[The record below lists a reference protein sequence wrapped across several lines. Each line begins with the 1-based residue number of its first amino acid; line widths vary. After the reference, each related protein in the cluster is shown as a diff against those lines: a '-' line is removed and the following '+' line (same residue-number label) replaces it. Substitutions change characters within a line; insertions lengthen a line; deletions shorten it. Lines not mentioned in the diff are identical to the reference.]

1 MSGLT
6 RQQKL
11 MVAVLLTG
19 AILVVLNATFLSPAL
34 PHIMK
39 DTGVDQTLVQYLTS
53 GYALLEAVIIPLN
66 AFFIGRFS
74 TRKLFIGGMSCF
86 GVGAII
92 AAISPNFPILLA
104 GRILQACGTGIV
116 MPMVFTLVL
125 LIFPRENR
133 GAAMGIVG
141 LLISFAPAIGPSLSG
156 VLVDTVGWRALFIIV
171 TALTVLVVI
180 FASFSL
186 TNFTKFERV
195 PFEPLSVILLAI
207 GMVSF
212 LYGLSTF
219 SSAHNLILTI
229 GLMVFGLI
237 FLGLF
242 AYRQTKLKNPLLR
255 IQVLKTRRYRTAALT
270 CMLLEAALVGSE
282 VVLPIYVQNV
292 LGQPAT
298 VSGLIM
304 LPGAV
309 LGAFMGLLAGRIFD
323 KKGVRKIACT
333 GAIIIAASSI
343 AIANFQIDMS
353 PLIVCVT
360 YTFLGIGIQS
370 LMTPLN
376 TWGINS
382 LDNKL
387 IQHANAVGSTFNQV
401 GASFG
406 TALLASLSALGPV
419 FSSSSDARVLTYT
432 GVHVS
437 FIGMCALICIV
448 ALIILTCVRNRK
460 SELAQEANKISEI
473 PEGIPGKDR
482 DWLIGDVMDK
492 NPVSILGNAP
502 VSEAIIIMK
511 DKHTSGLPVLDE
523 NNKVVGFVADGDILK
538 YLAKQGGEYFTDR
551 TNFYTLLDDKEFL
564 DRLKDLI
571 KLPVINISTK
581 SVISVRATQPA
592 EDAFKVLSEKRIKK
606 VPVLDNNNML
616 IGSLSRNNVIIALAQ
631 LQEGF

>member
-1 MSGLT
+1 
-6 RQQKL
+6 
-11 MVAVLLTG
+11 
-19 AILVVLNATFLSPAL
+19 
-34 PHIMK
+34 
-39 DTGVDQTLVQYLTS
+39 
-53 GYALLEAVIIPLN
+53 
-66 AFFIGRFS
+66 
-74 TRKLFIGGMSCF
+74 
-86 GVGAII
+86 
-92 AAISPNFPILLA
+92 
-104 GRILQACGTGIV
+104 
-116 MPMVFTLVL
+116 
-125 LIFPRENR
+125 
-133 GAAMGIVG
+133 
-141 LLISFAPAIGPSLSG
+141 
-156 VLVDTVGWRALFIIV
+156 
-171 TALTVLVVI
+171 
-180 FASFSL
+180 
-186 TNFTKFERV
+186 
-195 PFEPLSVILLAI
+195 
-207 GMVSF
+207 
-212 LYGLSTF
+212 
-219 SSAHNLILTI
+219 
-229 GLMVFGLI
+229 
-237 FLGLF
+237 
-242 AYRQTKLKNPLLR
+242 
-255 IQVLKTRRYRTAALT
+255 
-270 CMLLEAALVGSE
+270 MLLEAALVGSE

-419 FSSSSDARVLTYT
+419 FNSSSDARVLTYT

-492 NPVSILGNAP
+492 NPVSIHGNAP